1 LNRELIEGI
10 AFLHRQKI
18 AHLDI
23 KPENL
28 VYSVKS
34 ERLYI
39 IDFDI
44 AMRCKDVDEMVKVSC
59 GTPGWS
65 APEIALN
72 NDEAPRVFNPIRA
85 DLWSCGKVLK

>member
-1 LNRELIEGI
+1 LSRELIEGV

-23 KPENL
+23 KPGNL
-28 VYSVKS
+28 VVNFK
-34 ERLYI
+34 RLYI

-44 AMRCKDVDEMVKVSC
+44 AVRCKDVDEMVKISR
-59 GTPGWS
+59 GTRGWS
-65 APEIALN
+65 APEIGLD
-72 NDEAPRVFNPIRA
+72 NDEAPGAFSPIRA